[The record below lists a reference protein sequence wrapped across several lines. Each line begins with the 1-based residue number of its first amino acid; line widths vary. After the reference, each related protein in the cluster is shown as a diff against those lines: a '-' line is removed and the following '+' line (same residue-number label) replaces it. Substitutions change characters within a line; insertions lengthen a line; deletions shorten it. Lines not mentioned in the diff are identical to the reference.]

1 MSGSRRTERLNGLI
15 HEELSRII
23 LRVVKDPRVKGVTF
37 THVKVSKDLRH
48 ARIYYSLLGG
58 SDDRSN
64 AEKGLQSAKGV
75 MRREI
80 GRNLQLR
87 YTPELEFFF
96 DDSLEY
102 AEHIEKLL
110 KDV

>member
-15 HEELSRII
+15 HEELSRIM

-48 ARIYYSLLGG
+48 ARIYYSFLG
-58 SDDRSN
+58 SDDERLN
-64 AEKGLQSAKGV
+64 AHSGLKSARGV

>member
-1 MSGSRRTERLNGLI
+1 MSGSRRTERLNGLL
-15 HEELSRII
+15 HEEMSRII

-37 THVKVSKDLRH
+37 THVKVTKDLRL
-48 ARIYYSLLGG
+48 ARIYYSYLGSG
-58 SDDRSN
+58 EERLE
-64 AEKGLQSAKGV
+64 AHKGLQSARGL

-80 GRNLQLR
+80 GRNLKLR